1 MPDWIKD
8 AITAGPAVIFAT
20 MWWME
25 RQERRE
31 IMKESLTAMIE
42 TKTAL
47 QALAS
52 ILAPHVGGRS

>member
-8 AITAGPAVIFAT
+8 VAAAGPAVIFAA
-20 MWWME
+20 MWWIE

-31 IMKESLTAMIE
+31 IMKESLAAMIE

-47 QALAS
+47 QALSS

>member
-8 AITAGPAVIFAT
+8 VVTAGPAVIFAA

-31 IMKESLTAMIE
+31 IMKESLMAMIE

-47 QALAS
+47 QALSS
-52 ILAPHVGGRS
+52 ILAPHAGGRS